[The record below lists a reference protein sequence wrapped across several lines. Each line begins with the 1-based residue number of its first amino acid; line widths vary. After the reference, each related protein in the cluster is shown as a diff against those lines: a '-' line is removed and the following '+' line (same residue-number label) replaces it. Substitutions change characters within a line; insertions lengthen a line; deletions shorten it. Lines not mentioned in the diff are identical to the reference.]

1 MLSGE
6 KLRLLRNW
14 KGLPQKQAASLLGIS
29 QPAYSKLE
37 KKKVINGEMLK
48 KIKKA
53 FGCTDRDIERIDK
66 LPPPKMKNLP
76 YLLKIN
82 IGLTTLQI
90 KFKRKIFPLLL

>member
-1 MLSGE
+1 MFNGE

-37 KKKVINGEMLK
+37 KKKVINGEMLQ

-53 FGCTDRDIERIDK
+53 FGCTDMDIGRLYK
-66 LPPPKMKNLP
+66 LPPPPVK
-76 YLLKIN
+76 
-82 IGLTTLQI
+82 
-90 KFKRKIFPLLL
+90 